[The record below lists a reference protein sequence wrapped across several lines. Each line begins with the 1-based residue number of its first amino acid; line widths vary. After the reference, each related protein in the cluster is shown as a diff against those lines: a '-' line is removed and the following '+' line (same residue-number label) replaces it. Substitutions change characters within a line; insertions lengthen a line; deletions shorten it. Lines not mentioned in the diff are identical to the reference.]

1 MSRIQTYANALHE
14 TINNAKLFYLN
25 YVAPHSL
32 MFVVLRLH
40 LLFDISQT
48 DISLFKTVVTCIY
61 RNHENVQVGL
71 KKHEHK
77 FDFILQF

>member
-14 TINNAKLFYLN
+14 TINKAKQFYLN
-25 YVAPHSL
+25 YVAPHNL

-48 DISLFKTVVTCIY
+48 LAKFHYSKLSLSV
-61 RNHENVQVGL
+61 
-71 KKHEHK
+71 
-77 FDFILQF
+77 FIETTKMSRLD